1 VTTPPTYVTFG
12 YSYRYIVQPGDT
24 LFRIALNFNT
34 TVFAIQLAN
43 NLPSNYIYAGEALV
57 IPTNSPYTGTSLVA
71 PATGVPAPTSKPSG
85 SAPKTYTVVAGDNL
99 FRIALRFN
107 TTVAALQAAN
117 GLTSIYI
124 YVGQVLI
131 IPGG

>member
-1 VTTPPTYVTFG
+1 
-12 YSYRYIVQPGDT
+12 